1 MRIGKT
7 VLGAAAAAVLCVGF
21 AFAQDGQTDVAQSG
35 AAPQAQAPTFDESLL
50 DVPEGKDLGF
60 YKERMQQIQTGVRAF
75 AQSNPSEEDLA
86 RVKEKIVDAF
96 LVIFPALIADEEL
109 DEERRSGMVVH
120 YAAFLSHKGELD
132 KLQACIDSETAKEE
146 PDARLVANLKSFLV
160 IPKIRQAG
168 QAKDSAGLQAA
179 VDEYIDIVMTTDS
192 TVGSAKAVV
201 DAVKEYDAELAK
213 SALTKMIAAFKT
225 SDGGLR
231 KRFAEVLEEEQ
242 RLNNLVGNDM
252 LVEGLYLD
260 GSEIKWDEYR
270 GKVVLVDFFATWRRP
285 CMQEIPNVKS
295 LYDKY
300 HDAGFEV
307 LSYSVDTD
315 LDALKKF
322 EEEAQIPWKTASS
335 ELSAQKKNDKDEPV
349 YKDLSAYYGIS
360 TIPRMI
366 LVGKDGKVI
375 ATDAR
380 SPRLAE
386 LLQQHFPNVK

>member
-1 MRIGKT
+1 MSFKKNILC
-7 VLGAAAAAVLCVGF
+7 VAAASLLCVGF
-21 AFAQDGQTDVAQSG
+21 AFAQDEQAGVAQSG

-50 DVPEGKDLGF
+50 DVPEGKDLDF
-60 YKERMQQIQTGVRAF
+60 YKERMQQIQMGLGAF
-75 AQSNPSEEDLA
+75 SMSNPSEEDIE
-86 RVKEKIVDAF
+86 RVQGKIVDAF
-96 LVIFPALIADEEL
+96 VVIFGALVADPEL
-109 DEERRSGMVVH
+109 NGDQRAGMTCS
-120 YAAFLSHKGELD
+120 YATVLAQKGELD
-132 KLQACIDSETAKEE
+132 KLQALADAEKAKAE
-146 PDARLVANLKSFLV
+146 PDAR
-160 IPKIRQAG
+160 
-168 QAKDSAGLQAA
+168 
-179 VDEYIDIVMTTDS
+179 
-192 TVGSAKAVV
+192 VV
-201 DAVKEYDAELAK
+201 DTLEVITVVAKIQKAGKAKNDAELKAACREFIDKAMTLDAAAASVPEIVEGIKEFDEALAK
-213 SALTKMIAAFKT
+213 STTEEIIALFKGAD
-225 SDGGLR
+225 SDLR
-231 KRFAEVLEEEQ
+231 KRLAEVLEGEQ
-242 RLNNLVGNDM
+242 RFNNLVGNEM
-252 LVEGLYLD
+252 LVEGLFLD

-335 ELSAQKKNDKDEPV
+335 ELSAQKKNDKGEPV

-380 SPRLAE
+380 GPRLAE
-386 LLQQHFPNVK
+386 LLQRQFPNVK

>member
-1 MRIGKT
+1 
-7 VLGAAAAAVLCVGF
+7 
-21 AFAQDGQTDVAQSG
+21 
-35 AAPQAQAPTFDESLL
+35 
-50 DVPEGKDLGF
+50 
-60 YKERMQQIQTGVRAF
+60 
-75 AQSNPSEEDLA
+75 
-86 RVKEKIVDAF
+86 
-96 LVIFPALIADEEL
+96 
-109 DEERRSGMVVH
+109 
-120 YAAFLSHKGELD
+120 
-132 KLQACIDSETAKEE
+132 
-146 PDARLVANLKSFLV
+146 
-160 IPKIRQAG
+160 
-168 QAKDSAGLQAA
+168 
-179 VDEYIDIVMTTDS
+179 MTTDS

-231 KRFAEVLEEEQ
+231 KRLAEVLEEEQ
-242 RLNNLVGNDM
+242 RFNNLVGNDM

-270 GKVVLVDFFATWRRP
+270 GKVVLVDFFATWRGP
-285 CMQEIPNVKS
+285 CMQEIPNVKA

-380 SPRLAE
+380 GPRLAE
-386 LLQQHFPNVK
+386 LLQQQFPNVK

>member
-179 VDEYIDIVMTTDS
+179 VDEYIDIVMTADS

-231 KRFAEVLEEEQ
+231 KRLAEVLEEEQ
-242 RLNNLVGNDM
+242 RFNNLVGNDM

-270 GKVVLVDFFATWRRP
+270 GKVVLIDFFATWRRP
-285 CMQEIPNVKS
+285 CMQEIPNVKA

-307 LSYSVDTD
+307 LSYSVDT
-315 LDALKKF
+315 
-322 EEEAQIPWKTASS
+322 
-335 ELSAQKKNDKDEPV
+335 
-349 YKDLSAYYGIS
+349 
-360 TIPRMI
+360 
-366 LVGKDGKVI
+366 
-375 ATDAR
+375 
-380 SPRLAE
+380 
-386 LLQQHFPNVK
+386 